1 MRVGHA
7 VFVLLGGA
15 GGMRVGHAVIV
26 LLAHAAYV
34 DANALNHP
42 SVARLKHWVMR

>member
-7 VFVLLGGA
+7 VVVLFGGA

-26 LLAHAAYV
+26 LLAHAAYDCV
-34 DANALNHP
+34 LATRSAILG
-42 SVARLKHWVMR
+42 